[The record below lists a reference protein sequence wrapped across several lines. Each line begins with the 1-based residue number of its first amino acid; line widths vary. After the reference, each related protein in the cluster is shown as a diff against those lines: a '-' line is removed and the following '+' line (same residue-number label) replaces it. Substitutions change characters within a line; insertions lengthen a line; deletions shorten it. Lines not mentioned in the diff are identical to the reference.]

1 MELWTEVR
9 RRVLT
14 GQLSQRA
21 ACREYALGW
30 WTLKKI
36 LAHGPAAR
44 RLAEGAE
51 DRDRHPIDQVLF
63 DGGHLLL
70 RAGVP
75 MLP

>member
-21 ACREYALGW
+21 ACREYALGR

-36 LAHGPAAR
+36 LAHDQPPGYRQKQPKPKPKLAAF
-44 RLAEGAE
+44 L
-51 DRDRHPIDQVLF
+51 PIIEHLVQEF
-63 DGGHLLL
+63 NAGH
-70 RAGVP
+70 
-75 MLP
+75 

>member
-36 LAHGPAAR
+36 LAHDQPPGYR
-44 RLAEGAE
+44 RKEPKAKPKLSAFL
-51 DRDRHPIDQVLF
+51 PIIEQI
-63 DGGHLLL
+63 L
-70 RAGVP
+70 RGR
-75 MLP
+75 